1 MLNNVLFRVQGL
13 LYKNAMDS
21 FGQLTEGM
29 MYHFP
34 HFQPIAGEHFKYRAD
49 RDELVAED
57 AEQSDFIR
65 TRERMLI
72 CLRSR
77 PKALSLGGWEQARG
91 R

>member
-1 MLNNVLFRVQGL
+1 MMCRVVQGL

-65 TRERMLI
+65 TRERMFDLLAEAGDASGRHDI
-72 CLRSR
+72 FLSGT
-77 PKALSLGGWEQARG
+77 PKP
-91 R
+91 

>member
-1 MLNNVLFRVQGL
+1 MMSCRVVQGL